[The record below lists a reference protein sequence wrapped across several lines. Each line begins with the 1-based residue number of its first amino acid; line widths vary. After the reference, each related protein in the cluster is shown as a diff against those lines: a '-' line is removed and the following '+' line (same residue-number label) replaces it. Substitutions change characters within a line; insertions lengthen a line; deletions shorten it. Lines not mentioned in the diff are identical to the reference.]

1 MNSKKKITI
10 NEETLNAII
19 EESVIRVLNENC
31 DEGVFNTLGGYLGRR
46 ADKAKTNVQNSMNKV
61 GNAANNAYQKAAGA
75 VNNTIN
81 KGKEAVNNKVQN
93 MKNDW
98 QSAQRD
104 SAYKDMV
111 TAFNNFQKYWNNYLK
126 NGGNKSGMS
135 KQFNS
140 QIASI
145 AKALNNYQV
154 ER

>member
-19 EESVIRVLNENC
+19 KESVIRVLNESC

-126 NGGNKSGMS
+126 KRW
-135 KQFNS
+135 K
-140 QIASI
+140 
-145 AKALNNYQV
+145 
-154 ER
+154 

>member
-1 MNSKKKITI
+1 MKQIIKL
-10 NEETLNAII
+10 NEEDLQHII
-19 EESVIRVLNENC
+19 SESVNKILNESC